1 MNKNRME
8 ALTDGIIA
16 IAATIMVLEI
26 HAPDSFTFE
35 SLRDQVPAMI
45 AYLISFLLVM
55 LSWYSYHLMFLHVK
69 RVDLRVY
76 LANTIWLLVLTGI
89 PFATSWVGRFS
100 NNWQPELTYLLI
112 TALWAIM
119 YTVTSHALERANP
132 ELKKS
137 VNQESVM
144 GIIFRYTMLVGSLI
158 LLPFWPPIGLFS
170 TLVLMII
177 SLMFNFRDE
186 KRAHKNHSI

>member
-26 HAPDSFTFE
+26 HAPESFTFVT
-35 SLRDQVPAMI
+35 LRNQVPAML

-76 LANTIWLLVLTGI
+76 LSNTMWLLVLTAI
-89 PFATSWVGRFS
+89 PFATSWVGMFPTH
-100 NNWQPELTYLLI
+100 WQPELTYLVI
-112 TALWAIM
+112 TTLWAAM
-119 YTVTSHALERANP
+119 YSLTAQMLKRANP
-132 ELKKS
+132 ALKND
-137 VNQESVM
+137 VNQESVSA
-144 GIIFRYTMLVGSLI
+144 IILRYVILI
-158 LLPFWPPIGLFS
+158 GALIILPFWPPVGLVG
-170 TLVLMII
+170 TIILMII
-177 SLMFNFRDE
+177 SLLFNFRDE
-186 KRAHKNHSI
+186 KRPH